1 MKVLSSVTIGWGFD
15 GNSTLFSWKHYKMQN
30 KFTVEVG
37 CTACEIQ
44 RAGSVL
50 LFSDKRKGL
59 LCEKQKL
66 SVPLVRQAPM
76 KKR

>member
-1 MKVLSSVTIGWGFD
+1 MAVPRVKYD
-15 GNSTLFSWKHYKMQN
+15 
-30 KFTVEVG
+30 EP
-37 CTACEIQ
+37 A
-44 RAGSVL
+44 AVL